1 MDQAIVRQAQT
12 FISEK
17 TLNATCPMCGGTR
30 WNPLPDLV
38 GFMAVATTDSHD
50 AAQAKEILDEFGEDI
65 SNLEMLRCEAV
76 GFLCA
81 NCRYLRLHG

>member
-1 MDQAIVRQAQT
+1 MDQAILQQAQAW
-12 FISEK
+12 ISTK
-17 TLNATCPMCGGTR
+17 TPNATCPMCGGTR

-38 GFMAVATTDSHD
+38 GFMAVAIKVAIDS
-50 AAQAKEILDEFGEDI
+50 APAKEILDDFGEDI
-65 SNLEMLRCEAV
+65 SVLEMLRCEAI